1 MKTWDEFAI
10 DAPELAKTG
19 KELLFRSRVG
29 LAFLATLRKDGAPR
43 LHPVSLVISNGH
55 LYMLTPRSSPKCA
68 DLRRDGRYAMQ
79 AFPLPGEKTEEFYI
93 SGCAKTISDPAI
105 RQAVIDE
112 EKIIAGDDEVL
123 FELMLDRVM
132 HTRLEN
138 WGTPDERP
146 VHRKWRAGI

>member
-1 MKTWDEFAI
+1 
-10 DAPELAKTG
+10 
-19 KELLFRSRVG
+19 
-29 LAFLATLRKDGAPR
+29 
-43 LHPVSLVISNGH
+43 
-55 LYMLTPRSSPKCA
+55 
-68 DLRRDGRYAMQ
+68 MQ
-79 AFPLPGEKTEEFYI
+79 AFPPPGEKTEEFYI
-93 SGCAKTISDPAI
+93 SGCAETIPDPAI